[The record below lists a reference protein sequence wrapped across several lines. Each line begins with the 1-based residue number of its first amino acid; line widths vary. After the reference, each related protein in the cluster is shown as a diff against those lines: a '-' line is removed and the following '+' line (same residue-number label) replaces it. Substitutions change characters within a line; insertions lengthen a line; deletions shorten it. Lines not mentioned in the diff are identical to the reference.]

1 MRGIQ
6 AMKNNSTNH
15 DSPENQDMTQAVKI
29 PKGHG
34 IMFKLG
40 LLTIGPMLLIAVVI
54 LLASIDSIRAGME
67 QEALTGLK
75 SLCVS
80 TGASFSNM
88 DGDFKVGDNGDL
100 YKGDYDITANTDK
113 MDSYVEGLDSAV
125 TVFYGDTRMATTLI
139 DPSTGKRVIG
149 TKASDT
155 VINTVLK
162 NGNDFSST
170 DIKLFGKNYYVY
182 YIPMKDSAGNI
193 IGMYFAGKPSA
204 VITSYI
210 NKKIAFIVVLAVV
223 ILLTFL
229 FICIGV
235 AKKMAK
241 AVVSSKDV
249 VAEITSGN
257 LTMAIP
263 EGALARNDEIG
274 QIVSTIKKL
283 QEHLSD
289 TMTKI
294 RTASEDLASQSKEL
308 RDTAGQTNS
317 TSGEIAKAVEDIA
330 KGATSQADQVSEA
343 AKDMDDVGRMI
354 DRIAAEVTGLI
365 GNAEEMNTAGN
376 AETEI
381 IAQLSTSNDKTMAAL
396 KKIEA
401 QVNTTN
407 ESAQQISEAV
417 SIITSIAEET
427 NLLSLNA
434 TIEAA
439 RAGEQGRGF
448 AVVASQIQ
456 KLAEQSN
463 QSAESIQKIIE
474 HLLDESGKTVEVM
487 KDVKSIATE
496 QQQKLVETSEHGNMV
511 VDGICKAKEKIENI
525 GEYVTQCGEGK
536 NKVSDIIEGLSSISE
551 ENAAACEETT
561 ASMQELNATMAMMEE
576 ASNKLNEVSDTLKS
590 EIAYFRISSENTIKD
605 VAGSIAE

>member
-1 MRGIQ
+1 
-6 AMKNNSTNH
+6 
-15 DSPENQDMTQAVKI
+15 
-29 PKGHG
+29 
-34 IMFKLG
+34 
-40 LLTIGPMLLIAVVI
+40 
-54 LLASIDSIRAGME
+54 
-67 QEALTGLK
+67 
-75 SLCVS
+75 
-80 TGASFSNM
+80 
-88 DGDFKVGDNGDL
+88 
-100 YKGDYDITANTDK
+100 
-113 MDSYVEGLDSAV
+113 
-125 TVFYGDTRMATTLI
+125 
-139 DPSTGKRVIG
+139 
-149 TKASDT
+149 
-155 VINTVLK
+155 
-162 NGNDFSST
+162 
-170 DIKLFGKNYYVY
+170 
-182 YIPMKDSAGNI
+182 
-193 IGMYFAGKPSA
+193 
-204 VITSYI
+204 
-210 NKKIAFIVVLAVV
+210 
-223 ILLTFL
+223 
-229 FICIGV
+229 
-235 AKKMAK
+235 
-241 AVVSSKDV
+241 
-249 VAEITSGN
+249 
-257 LTMAIP
+257 
-263 EGALARNDEIG
+263 
-274 QIVSTIKKL
+274 
-283 QEHLSD
+283 
-289 TMTKI
+289 
-294 RTASEDLASQSKEL
+294 
-308 RDTAGQTNS
+308 
-317 TSGEIAKAVEDIA
+317 
-330 KGATSQADQVSEA
+330 
-343 AKDMDDVGRMI
+343 
-354 DRIAAEVTGLI
+354 
-365 GNAEEMNTAGN
+365 MNTAGN